1 MNTFW
6 MTFLSHQNCKFQA
19 TMSAH
24 GRNFIALVQ
33 PITQWNFS
41 KPKKT
46 IIIPGRVEVELNFL
60 DEQSWWNLKMADK
73 IVLEEA
79 GTLIRKKKFLLHEM
93 TQRNAMST

>member
-1 MNTFW
+1 MELLKT
-6 MTFLSHQNCKFQA
+6 
-19 TMSAH
+19 
-24 GRNFIALVQ
+24 
-33 PITQWNFS
+33 
-41 KPKKT
+41 KKN